1 MYYYKFNIADWH
13 LATSHL
19 SLEEEAIYFK
29 LINYYYDSEQPIPKE
44 TQTVIRRLRLGS
56 YSDTVQVILNEFF
69 ELSTDGWHH
78 ARCDDEIH
86 AYHLKAEKNQKIGKL
101 GGRPKKN
108 KDLDNNP
115 TETQTVFENN
125 PNITLT
131 KNHKPLT
138 KNHINTPEGVS
149 DSLFKDFLEVR
160 KAKKAKW
167 TETALKGLQREAVKA
182 NMTLEQVMQMCCER
196 GWAGFKAEWAET
208 AKSSLTKELPLGTPE
223 QIEHA
228 YKVEVGADPSKARFN
243 SYNDMRKF
251 IQDFRDKSKRALQ

>member
-69 ELSTDGWHH
+69 KLSTDGWHH

-115 TETQTVFENN
+115 TETQTVSENN

-138 KNHINTPEGVS
+138 KNHINTPDGVS
-149 DSLFKDFLEVR
+149 ESLFKDFLEVR

-196 GWAGFKAEWAET
+196 GWAGFKAEWAKDVAVANQPNNDKSWMFSNEGIT
-208 AKSSLTKELPLGTPE
+208 AKAKELGVNDYGVGTH
-223 QIEHA
+223 QQLKDKILLIMA
-228 YKVEVGADPSKARFN
+228 KKA
-243 SYNDMRKF
+243 M
-251 IQDFRDKSKRALQ
+251 Q